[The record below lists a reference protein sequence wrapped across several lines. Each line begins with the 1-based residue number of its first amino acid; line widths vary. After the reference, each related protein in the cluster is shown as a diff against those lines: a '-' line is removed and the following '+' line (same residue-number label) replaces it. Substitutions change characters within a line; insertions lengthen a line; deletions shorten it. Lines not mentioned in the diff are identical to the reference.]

1 MPIDLQNVQ
10 ARHRRRK
17 THPSHDCP
25 DREAI
30 DSDIQ
35 FLIDKLTAARAEVDR
50 LTENDEDLRASAEL
64 WCRLY
69 EAALERAAAAEG
81 ALGRSGAGIPAQMQ
95 GLYDALERVADLTS
109 ALGAVI
115 RECAVCARTPSSPD
129 ALSKAANEAC
139 VKCTMAIEALARRT
153 R

>member
-1 MPIDLQNVQ
+1 MPTDLESIQ
-10 ARHRRRK
+10 ARHRRRQ

-25 DREAI
+25 DRQAVA
-30 DSDIQ
+30 DDIQ
-35 FLIDKLTAARAEVDR
+35 LLIDELITARGAVDR

-69 EAALERAAAAEG
+69 EAALERASAAEV
-81 ALGRSGAGIPAQMQ
+81 ALGRTSGAPHLMA
-95 GLYDALERVADLTS
+95 LYDALERVADLTT
-109 ALGAVI
+109 ALGSVV
-115 RECAVCARTPSSPD
+115 RECAVCARTSSPD

-139 VKCTMAIEALARRT
+139 VKCTMAIEALARRA